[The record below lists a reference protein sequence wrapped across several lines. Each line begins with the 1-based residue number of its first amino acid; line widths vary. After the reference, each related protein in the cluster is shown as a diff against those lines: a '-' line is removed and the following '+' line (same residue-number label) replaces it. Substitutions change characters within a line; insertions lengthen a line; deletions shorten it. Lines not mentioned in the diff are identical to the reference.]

1 MSLPGEIKRR
11 KILQVAAAYAV
22 VAWVVIQIVDV
33 IIEPLGLPEWLDTV
47 VILVF
52 VVGFPITMIL
62 TWVFDLT
69 PEGIKRTIPWI
80 ANAPDSAT
88 ETAEGLIAGDAPRV
102 APELKVEALK
112 ASIAVLPFE
121 AADQDQELAAGIT
134 TGIINELGGA
144 ASIKVASRH
153 SVFAY
158 KGRDVDAR
166 DVGKDLGVSYVLEG
180 SLLRAGVR
188 LRIAVALTNAQD
200 GHEVWT
206 KSFERKIGN
215 VLDLQED
222 IGHAVGA
229 AMGGIVRWAAAE
241 GVQRVDPDSLDPAGL
256 VHRALGTLFRFSPRT
271 VEEGKSLIRQ
281 ALEQEPD
288 LAPGHA
294 LLSFFLMTD
303 VMSCWTDQPE
313 RCRKESLTAT
323 NRAVDL
329 EPNDCWVLSFS
340 SPALMHFGEPQK
352 AVRLMERALTLE
364 PKNPHNFETFAIAL
378 VHVGEA
384 ERALKLL
391 DTAVE
396 LSPGDR
402 LTPILYTFRS
412 YAYTQLGRYEEAE
425 KNGRKGIELMSGNPW
440 CWYVYINALAETGKL
455 QDAQSALAE
464 LLRLSPDLTL
474 EYLEAVVREEYA
486 STDFTEIYLRGLRK
500 LDWP

>member
-33 IIEPLGLPEWLDTV
+33 IIDPLGLPDWLDTF

-52 VVGFPITMIL
+52 VIGFPITMIL
-62 TWVFDLT
+62 AWIFDLT

-80 ANAPDSAT
+80 GNEPSSAT
-88 ETAEGLIAGDAPRV
+88 DGMAAGGARRV
-102 APELKVEALK
+102 APDLKVEALK

-134 TGIINELGGA
+134 TGIINELGDA
-144 ASIKVASRH
+144 ASIKVASRR
-153 SVFAY
+153 SVSVY

-180 SLLRAGVR
+180 SLLRAGAR

-206 KSFERKIGN
+206 KSFERETGD

-256 VHRALGTLFRFSPRT
+256 VHRALGTLFKMSRRT
-271 VEEGKSLIRQ
+271 IAEGISLIRQ

-288 LAPGHA
+288 LAHGHA

-303 VMSCWTDQPE
+303 VISCWTDQPAL
-313 RCRKESLTAT
+313 CRKESLTAA
-323 NRAVDL
+323 NRAAEL

-340 SPALMHFGEPQK
+340 SPPLMHFGEARK
-352 AVRLMERALTLE
+352 AIRLMERALTLE
-364 PKNPHNFETFAIAL
+364 PRNPHNLETFAVAL
-378 VHVGEA
+378 IHVGEA
-384 ERALKLL
+384 EKALELL
-391 DTAVE
+391 DTVVD

-402 LTPILYTFRS
+402 LTPILYTFGS
-412 YAYTQLGRYEEAE
+412 YAYMQLGRYEEAE
-425 KNGRKGIELMSGNPW
+425 ENGRKGIELLSGNPW
-440 CWYVYINALAETGKL
+440 SWYVYINALVETGKL
-455 QDAQSALAE
+455 QDAQNALTE
-464 LLRLSPDLTL
+464 LLRLSPNLTL
-474 EYLEAVVREEYA
+474 EYLEPVVREEFVA
-486 STDFTEIYLRGLRK
+486 TDFAEIYLRGLRK